1 VGYYIVTIGEKSSE
15 ESDIADSVAQAFLGT
30 RIGCARCHNHPLE
43 RYTQD
48 DYYHFASF
56 FSRLALQRRN
66 LDDGETSLQIATR
79 HVLNLRQQLSE
90 QQTKF
95 QQPQLLSADE
105 RARIEQ
111 RISELE
117 KEIEQNLHAAVTVRQ
132 PRTGSMLPPR
142 HLDRSPVDIPPG
154 TDPRQQLVTWMTSPD
169 NRHFSGAMV
178 NRLWR
183 HFLGTGLIEPVD
195 DLRATN
201 PPSNAKLWEYLN
213 DQFVQSDFDLRHVM
227 RLIMN
232 SETYRRSSATLPEN
246 QYDQRFHSHAQA
258 RRLPGRSAAGC
269 HRSGDGRA
277 RTLQRISTGNSGDS
291 GTRSWTG
298 FLFPFDVW
306 SI

>member
-1 VGYYIVTIGEKSSE
+1 
-15 ESDIADSVAQAFLGT
+15 
-30 RIGCARCHNHPLE
+30 
-43 RYTQD
+43 
-48 DYYHFASF
+48 
-56 FSRLALQRRN
+56 
-66 LDDGETSLQIATR
+66 
-79 HVLNLRQQLSE
+79 
-90 QQTKF
+90 
-95 QQPQLLSADE
+95 
-105 RARIEQ
+105 
-111 RISELE
+111 
-117 KEIEQNLHAAVTVRQ
+117 
-132 PRTGSMLPPR
+132 
-142 HLDRSPVDIPPG
+142 
-154 TDPRQQLVTWMTSPD
+154 
-169 NRHFSGAMV
+169 MV